1 MKRNPVPL
9 PSSRPDPRIL
19 ATLALLQAFCV
30 AFLILV
36 AGTTLLAW
44 IIPPLGRALPHVFL
58 LMRANTS
65 FLITLSAISI
75 SLSLTKRSR
84 LSVVAA
90 RLLGGFIAVFS
101 SLILLK
107 DIGIIS
113 LRIETVLAPD
123 AASIYPGKVS
133 PEAAVCFIV
142 IGIVLLDLRARKR
155 LLARFMDIITLIL
168 SVAMLNFSA
177 RYLFGLS
184 HLFILYQNNPFSVQ
198 TFVSL
203 LLLTFLIGSR
213 RAEYGVF
220 SIILDS
226 GTGGNAARLA
236 APFAILLP
244 FLIAVPKA
252 LLVRYHPYLESN
264 ATAAATSIFSAVAFC
279 LVLVLARRTEQFE
292 ATVRELSLR
301 DELTGLY
308 NRRGF
313 YILAEQSLRLA
324 RRAGESSFVL
334 FIDVDELKKTNDTLG
349 HEEGSA
355 LLRAVATLIKQTFR
369 ETDAIARLG
378 GDEFVVA
385 GRAGAVNVER
395 LVQYL
400 EAAAAH
406 LNTTAAFPFKV
417 SFSLGYVLSESSG
430 SQTLEQLL
438 EAADHIMYEAKRI
451 KKCLRPESLPHNP
464 LTGPEPRNDS
474 GYSIPSAPPAL
485 ATPARS

>member
-1 MKRNPVPL
+1 
-9 PSSRPDPRIL
+9 
-19 ATLALLQAFCV
+19 
-30 AFLILV
+30 
-36 AGTTLLAW
+36 
-44 IIPPLGRALPHVFL
+44 
-58 LMRANTS
+58 
-65 FLITLSAISI
+65 
-75 SLSLTKRSR
+75 
-84 LSVVAA
+84 
-90 RLLGGFIAVFS
+90 
-101 SLILLK
+101 
-107 DIGIIS
+107 
-113 LRIETVLAPD
+113 
-123 AASIYPGKVS
+123 
-133 PEAAVCFIV
+133 
-142 IGIVLLDLRARKR
+142 VLLDLRARKR
-155 LLARFMDIITLIL
+155 LLARFMDTITFIL

-485 ATPARS
+485 ATPAR